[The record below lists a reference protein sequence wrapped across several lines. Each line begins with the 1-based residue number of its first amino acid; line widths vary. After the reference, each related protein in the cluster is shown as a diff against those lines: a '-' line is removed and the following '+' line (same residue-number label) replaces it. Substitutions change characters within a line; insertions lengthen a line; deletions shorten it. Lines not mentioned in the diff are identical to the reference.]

1 MQYSYEITPR
11 PTGLAGGWRLRL
23 LEDGEE
29 AGGGVFPV
37 PAIEPTEGM
46 TWWNGMDEK
55 DRAYWLLKAAS
66 ARPADAYHAFLLAQ
80 AYDDAEAEGLE
91 WMASREG

>member
-11 PTGLAGGWRLRL
+11 PAELGGGWRLRL
-23 LEDGEE
+23 LEDGQEV
-29 AGGGVFPV
+29 GGGVFPI
-37 PAIEPTEGM
+37 ASIEPTEGM
-46 TWWNGMDEK
+46 TWWNAMNEK
-55 DRAYWLLKAAS
+55 GHEYWLLKARS
-66 ARPADAYHAFLLAQ
+66 ARPADAYYAFLLAR

>member
-1 MQYSYEITPR
+1 MDYSYEIAPR
-11 PTGLAGGWRLRL
+11 PIEFGGGWRLRL
-23 LEDGEE
+23 LEDGQE
-29 AGGGVFPV
+29 AGGGAFPV
-37 PAIEPTEGM
+37 AVIEPTEGV
-46 TWWNGMDEK
+46 TWWNAMSEK